1 MTVEAPGEVAHCRE
15 HDDVVIDTG
24 GDLKFRPLHT
34 VDYSRCVPQ
43 PSRRTDDAG
52 RVTRSRR
59 RWGVALLALAPF
71 ALSGCGLSSFGAY
84 PGATKT
90 GRSTFH
96 LWQGFTI
103 GAIVIGGLTLGLIV
117 YASLRY
123 RVKRHDADAVPRQT
137 QYHLPMEITYTVVPI
152 IIVFV
157 LFAFTVVVEN
167 EVTALPAVGANNT
180 IGVEAEQWGW
190 TFSYPGFTIAGQTT
204 SAPEMVMPE
213 GENVRIVL
221 TSADV
226 VHGFYIKQFNFS
238 RYALPGIINP
248 FTFNA
253 QQTGTFFGQCTQLCG
268 VYHSL
273 MWFKV
278 KVVSPRDY
286 GLWLASQQTRAARIA
301 AIAAGETIQ
310 EQNGAGVPIR
320 PDYGGG
326 TG

>member
-1 MTVEAPGEVAHCRE
+1 
-15 HDDVVIDTG
+15 
-24 GDLKFRPLHT
+24 
-34 VDYSRCVPQ
+34 
-43 PSRRTDDAG
+43 
-52 RVTRSRR
+52 
-59 RWGVALLALAPF
+59 
-71 ALSGCGLSSFGAY
+71 
-84 PGATKT
+84 
-90 GRSTFH
+90 
-96 LWQGFTI
+96 
-103 GAIVIGGLTLGLIV
+103 
-117 YASLRY
+117 
-123 RVKRHDADAVPRQT
+123 
-137 QYHLPMEITYTVVPI
+137 
-152 IIVFV
+152 
-157 LFAFTVVVEN
+157 
-167 EVTALPAVGANNT
+167 
-180 IGVEAEQWGW
+180 
-190 TFSYPGFTIAGQTT
+190 
-204 SAPEMVMPE
+204 MVMPE
-213 GENVRIVL
+213 GENVQIVL

-238 RYALPGIINP
+238 RYALPGIINR

>member
-1 MTVEAPGEVAHCRE
+1 VA
-15 HDDVVIDTG
+15 VLV
-24 GDLKFRPLHT
+24 
-34 VDYSRCVPQ
+34 
-43 PSRRTDDAG
+43 
-52 RVTRSRR
+52 
-59 RWGVALLALAPF
+59 LAPF
-71 ALSGCGLSSFGAY
+71 LLSGCSLSTFGAY

-90 GRSTFH
+90 GHTTTD

-103 GAIVIGGLTLGLIV
+103 GAIVIGGITLALII

-123 RVKRHDADAVPRQT
+123 RVKHHGDAVPRQT
-137 QYHLPMEITYTVVPI
+137 QYHLPMEITYTVIPI

-167 EVTALPAVGANNT
+167 EVTALPAVTANNT
-180 IGVEAEQWGW
+180 INVQAYQWGW
-190 TFSYPGFTIAGQTT
+190 RFSYPGFTLATQTT
-204 SAPEMVMPE
+204 DYKAAPLVMPE

-226 VHGFYIKQFNFS
+226 VHGFYIRAFNFS
-238 RYALPGIINP
+238 RYALPGVINR

-268 VYHSL
+268 LYHSL

-278 KVVSPRDY
+278 QVVTPAAY
-286 GLWLASQQTRAARIA
+286 ALWLKNQRTIYAAQAAS
-301 AIAAGETIQ
+301 AAGQVVQQETS
-310 EQNGAGVPIR
+310 AGIPIR

-326 TG
+326 TN